1 MLTRIPKQ
9 WLSRAILIDV
19 SLALTGIALCL
30 FLPQLFWRLIS
41 GFAALACCLDALLAA
56 HLLDQLDQQEEA
68 E

>member
-1 MLTRIPKQ
+1 MFTRIPKQ

-30 FLPQLFWRLIS
+30 FLPHLFWRLLS

-56 HLLDQLDQQEEA
+56 HLLDQQEEA
-68 E
+68 EAE

>member
-1 MLTRIPKQ
+1 MTRLPKQ

-41 GFAALACCLDALLAA
+41 GFASLACCLDALLAA
-56 HLLDQLDQQEEA
+56 HLLDQQEGA

>member
-1 MLTRIPKQ
+1 MLTRLPKQ

-41 GFAALACCLDALLAA
+41 GFASLACCLDALLAA
-56 HLLDQLDQQEEA
+56 HLLDQQEGA

>member
-19 SLALTGIALCL
+19 SLALTGLALCL
-30 FLPQLFWRLIS
+30 FLPQLLWRLIS

-56 HLLDQLDQQEEA
+56 YLLDKQEN
-68 E
+68 

>member
-19 SLALTGIALCL
+19 SLALTGLALCVL
-30 FLPQLFWRLIS
+30 LPHLFWRLVS

-56 HLLDQLDQQEEA
+56 YLLDRQED
-68 E
+68 

>member
-19 SLALTGIALCL
+19 ILALTGVALCL
-30 FLPQLFWRLIS
+30 LLPQKLWCLVS

-56 HLLDQLDQQEEA
+56 HLLDQQED
-68 E
+68 